1 MYVYIYMVSLL
12 YSLHWLSNCR
22 AQLEEV
28 AVLEKEKRELKEHAN
43 SLEAQLL
50 LKGRVVKE
58 MEGRMEQVEEKHK
71 EVGTHCYC
79 HRGCSLT
86 YL

>member
-12 YSLHWLSNCR
+12 YSLHWPYKSR

-28 AVLEKEKRELKEHAN
+28 AVLEKEKRELKELAN
-43 SLEAQLL
+43 SLEAQLV

-71 EVGTHCYC
+71 EVGIHCYC
-79 HRGCSLT
+79 RRGCSLT